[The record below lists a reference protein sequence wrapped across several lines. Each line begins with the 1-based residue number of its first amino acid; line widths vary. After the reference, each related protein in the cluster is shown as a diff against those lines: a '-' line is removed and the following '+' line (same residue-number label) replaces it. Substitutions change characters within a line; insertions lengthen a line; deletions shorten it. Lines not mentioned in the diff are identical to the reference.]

1 MPRLRQSV
9 PISIVAVLASVFAF
23 ACRAAD
29 PAPPVLTL
37 DAAIRFALE
46 TNPQLAA
53 VRTQR
58 GIAAA
63 GVVLA
68 KIYPHNPQVESTVLR
83 ASGPES
89 AGITN
94 RTFNEIIVSEQL
106 EIRGQRR
113 KRIAAAC
120 AALTRTEWEIAGQEL
135 STAIGVI
142 RAYNTLLYRQQKL
155 GIIEQT
161 IRLNEQIVDRGKSPA
176 RVRPVAAG
184 GSDPCQYGI
193 GGGSCPARPG
203 SHGRRGRSRRSATGA
218 RNAQ

>member
-1 MPRLRQSV
+1 MPRRAQSV
-9 PISIVAVLASVFAF
+9 PKWIVAAIAASVLGL

-29 PAPPVLTL
+29 PPPAAPPVLSL

-53 VRTQR
+53 MRTQR

-68 KIYPHNPQVESTVLR
+68 KIYPHNPQVEATVLR

-94 RTFNEIIVSEQL
+94 HVFNEIIVSQQL

-135 STAIGVI
+135 TTAINVI
-142 RAYNTLLYRQQKL
+142 RTYNTLLYRQQ
-155 GIIEQT
+155 
-161 IRLNEQIVDRGKSPA
+161 
-176 RVRPVAAG
+176 
-184 GSDPCQYGI
+184 
-193 GGGSCPARPG
+193 
-203 SHGRRGRSRRSATGA
+203 
-218 RNAQ
+218 